1 MQDILKGLRIVEAS
15 AFIAAPMCGMT
26 LAQLGADVI
35 RFDQIGGGIDYR
47 RWPVTPDNH
56 SIYWAELN
64 KGKRSLAVDLKK
76 PEARELITRLIA
88 LPGPEG
94 GIMST
99 NLPAKGWLSHESLCQ
114 HRSDVIQL
122 AIVGDRHGGTAVDYT
137 VNAKVGFPWL
147 TGPEDDAR
155 PINHVLPAWDITAAL
170 LASTSLLAALRYRDQ
185 TGKGQRIDLALADVA
200 LAAVGHLG
208 YVGER
213 KINGVERTRGGNY
226 LYGAFGRDFTTADG
240 HRVMVMAIS
249 PKMWSGLLAATGLAQ
264 AMSALGQSL
273 GLDLDQEGNRYQA
286 RREIAGLLETHI
298 GNQPLAALAGRFDA
312 EGVCWGRY
320 QTMAELIDH
329 DPDCS
334 PENPLYSLVEQPDIG
349 TYPVADQAMRFNAV
363 PREPARRAPR
373 LGEHT
378 DEILADLLRMS
389 SGEIGRLHDA
399 GIVAGPR
406 REIHPREKP

>member
-1 MQDILKGLRIVEAS
+1 MQNLLQGLRIVEAS

-47 RWPVTPDNH
+47 RWPVTRDND
-56 SIYWAELN
+56 SIYWADLN
-64 KGKRSLAVDLKK
+64 KGKRSLCVDLRSA
-76 PEARELITRLIA
+76 EGRSLVTRLIA
-88 LPGPEG
+88 LPGPDG

-99 NLPAKGWLSHESLCQ
+99 NLPAKGWLDYATLCT
-114 HRSDVIQL
+114 HRADLIQL

-137 VNAKVGFPWL
+137 VNAKVGYPYL
-147 TGPEDDAR
+147 TGPEDDER
-155 PINHVLPAWDITAAL
+155 PVNHVLPAWDIAAAL
-170 LASTSLLAALRYRDQ
+170 LAATSLLTALRFRDRS
-185 TGKGQRIDLALADVA
+185 GRGQRIDMSLADVA

-226 LYGAFGRDFTTADG
+226 LYGAFGRDFVAGDG
-240 HRVMVMAIS
+240 ARLMVMAIS
-249 PKMWSGLLAATGLAQ
+249 PKMWSGLLAATGLKE
-264 AMSALGQSL
+264 AMAVLGARL
-273 GLDLDQEGNRYQA
+273 GLDLDQEGNRYLA
-286 RREIAGLLETHI
+286 RREIADVLADHLATR
-298 GNQPLAALAGRFDA
+298 PLADIAAAFDA
-312 EGVCWGRY
+312 NGVCWGRY
-320 QTMAELIDH
+320 QSIADLIDT

-334 PENPLYSLVEQPDIG
+334 PVNPIYHLVEQPDIG
-349 TYPVADQAMRFNAV
+349 AYPVPGQPMHFGAV
-363 PREPARRAPR
+363 TRAPARRAPR

-378 DEILADLLRMS
+378 DEILADLLGMS

-406 REIHPREKP
+406 AART

>member
-47 RWPVTPDNH
+47 RWPVTADNH

-88 LPGPEG
+88 LPGADG

-99 NLPAKGWLSHESLCQ
+99 NLPAKGWLAHENLCQ
-114 HRSDVIQL
+114 HRADVIQL
-122 AIVGDRHGGTAVDYT
+122 AITGDRHGGTAVDYT
-137 VNAKVGFPWL
+137 VNAKVGFPFL

-155 PINHVLPAWDITAAL
+155 PVNHVLPAWDITAAL
-170 LASTSLLAALRYRDQ
+170 LAATSLLAALRFRDQ
-185 TGKGQRIDLALADVA
+185 TGKGQRIDLTLADVA
-200 LAAVGHLG
+200 LATVGHLG
-208 YVGER
+208 YVGDR
-213 KINGVERTRGGNY
+213 KINGTTRSRGGNY
-226 LYGAFGRDFTTADG
+226 LYGAFGRDFVTADG
-240 HRVMVMAIS
+240 ERVMVMAIS
-249 PKMWSGLLAATGLAQ
+249 PKMWSGLLAATGLKD
-264 AMSALGQSL
+264 AMAALGARL
-273 GLDLDQEGNRYQA
+273 GLDLDQEGARYTA
-286 RREIAGLLETHI
+286 REDIAGLIETFI
-298 GNQPLAALAGRFDA
+298 RTQPLTALAKAFDA

-320 QTMAELIDH
+320 QSMADLIDT

-334 PENPLYSLVEQPDIG
+334 PDNPIYSLVEQPDIG
-349 TYPVADQAMRFNAV
+349 TYPVASQAMQFGAV
-363 PREPARRAPR
+363 PRQPARRAPR

-378 DEILADLLRMS
+378 DEILADLLKLS

-399 GIVAGPR
+399 GVVAGPLD
-406 REIHPREKP
+406 PR